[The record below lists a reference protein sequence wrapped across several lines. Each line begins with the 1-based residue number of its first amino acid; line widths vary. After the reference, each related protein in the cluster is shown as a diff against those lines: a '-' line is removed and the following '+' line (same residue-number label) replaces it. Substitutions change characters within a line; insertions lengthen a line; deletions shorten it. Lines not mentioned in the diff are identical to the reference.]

1 MHLLSF
7 GPVSTSCSWTLTLLN
22 DVTDIHFGVDPCGQ
36 ICISSP
42 CVNVS
47 PFLSEQGAYE
57 LRTSHVFAYLACS
70 GSLRTWYSTALAVLL
85 IGSLCE
91 LCSWP
96 TLQ

>member
-47 PFLSEQGAYE
+47 PFSVNKAPMNCVRLTC
-57 LRTSHVFAYLACS
+57 LH
-70 GSLRTWYSTALAVLL
+70 TWLAVGRCVPGTLL
-85 IGSLCE
+85 HWLSF
-91 LCSWP
+91 
-96 TLQ
+96 